1 MPVRLI
7 QDSQRASFFKP
18 RETSDHGLDEVM
30 RIERAALGRFSGLMT
45 GTIPALASSYGPE
58 HFLLVGSMLESG
70 KLARK
75 LWILRLLCKTS

>member
-1 MPVRLI
+1 MPVRQI

-45 GTIPALASSYGPE
+45 GTIPEHASIYGPGTI
-58 HFLLVGSMLESG
+58 LLS
-70 KLARK
+70 R
-75 LWILRLLCKTS
+75 